1 MTESVF
7 AVVVTHRRP
16 DELAKSL
23 DVLTAQTRLPDHLIV
38 VDNDGC
44 GDSPVRE
51 LVAGQ
56 PIATTY
62 LGSRRNLGGAGGFAL
77 GMLHALAQGA
87 DWVWLADD
95 DGHAQD
101 ARVLATLLACAEKYS
116 LAEVSPMVCNI
127 DDPTR
132 LAFPLRRGLVWRRR
146 ASELRTEAGQEPLPG
161 IASLF
166 NGALFRIHPSGD
178 RRA

>member
-62 LGSRRNLGGAGGFAL
+62 LGSRRNLGGAGGFA
-77 GMLHALAQGA
+77 
-87 DWVWLADD
+87 
-95 DGHAQD
+95 
-101 ARVLATLLACAEKYS
+101 
-116 LAEVSPMVCNI
+116 
-127 DDPTR
+127 
-132 LAFPLRRGLVWRRR
+132 
-146 ASELRTEAGQEPLPG
+146 
-161 IASLF
+161 
-166 NGALFRIHPSGD
+166 
-178 RRA
+178 